1 MAIFR
6 AIVLGAAL
14 TLAVTPVAAMA
25 ADTSFEHT
33 QAELANG
40 FAQLDLTQQ
49 QVADLQTQANLAAAN
64 ERMIALLRSQA
75 QRERQLNLVANATAM
90 EEIAAALANS
100 ARMQGDANAVNAL
113 AIAQIKAAR
122 LITIADANMA
132 NAQAIGRFEEIV
144 NARAQSQALRG
155 LADFITGQ
163 MAEMNISNEKL
174 IGQERAD
181 AIHTPA
187 LVEQKNGQAM
197 GANALLAADTALA
210 AGQLNA
216 TSVTLSINARG
227 ADKLAHAYA
236 SLQNAKVM
244 AQVE

>member
-49 QVADLQTQANLAAAN
+49 QVADLQRQANLAAAN

-90 EEIAAALANS
+90 EEIAAALA
-100 ARMQGDANAVNAL
+100 
-113 AIAQIKAAR
+113 
-122 LITIADANMA
+122 
-132 NAQAIGRFEEIV
+132 
-144 NARAQSQALRG
+144 
-155 LADFITGQ
+155 
-163 MAEMNISNEKL
+163 
-174 IGQERAD
+174 
-181 AIHTPA
+181 
-187 LVEQKNGQAM
+187 
-197 GANALLAADTALA
+197 
-210 AGQLNA
+210 
-216 TSVTLSINARG
+216 
-227 ADKLAHAYA
+227 
-236 SLQNAKVM
+236 
-244 AQVE
+244 